1 MRVSRWV
8 NVVTVCKPNH
18 WNENS
23 TQPSHGDYDIQV
35 VYCDSNK
42 YINKIQLI
50 HIIQLINTQH
60 R

>member
-42 YINKIQLI
+42 YINKIYAKSIKIFKL
-50 HIIQLINTQH
+50 
-60 R
+60 